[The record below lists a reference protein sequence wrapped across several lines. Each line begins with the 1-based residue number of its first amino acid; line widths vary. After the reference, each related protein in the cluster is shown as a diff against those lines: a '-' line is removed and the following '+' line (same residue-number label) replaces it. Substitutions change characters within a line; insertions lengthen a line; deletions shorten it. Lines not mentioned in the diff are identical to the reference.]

1 MDKKYLKYS
10 IEDFTQD
17 IKFINWV
24 HKGDGHKD
32 WEDFINQ
39 NPIMSKDIKLA
50 RKIVSA
56 LRFSPEDIDEVD
68 TYEIYKNID
77 LFYNICHK
85 SKRTVRIRRF
95 LRYAALF
102 VMIFS
107 IGAAIPY
114 LYFTHSKVHFS
125 EITDSSLR
133 IGDAKLITASGHEL
147 LLTNS
152 QSDLRFNKSGD
163 QLEIDQDSI
172 ISLDSEINQMAELV
186 VPYGKR
192 SKIQLSDGTNVWLN
206 AGSSLVFPQKFKG
219 KERKVFLKG
228 EAYFEV
234 SKNKDIPFVV
244 GADQMNI
251 NVHGTKFNVNNYESE
266 NNLEVV
272 LVEGVVGLKET
283 NFLNLFSKEIVM
295 SPNQKAVYN
304 KTDKLTNI
312 ESNIDVN
319 YYTSWT
325 NGLLEFNKESIIT
338 VFDKL
343 SRFYNVQFIT
353 DDQVEI
359 YKKISGK
366 LDLKESLEVVM
377 IVISDAAPIT
387 FRINEEKVFVNSKTN
402 LLPMR

>member
-1 MDKKYLKYS
+1 MNKKYLKYS

-24 HKGDGHKD
+24 NKGDGLKE

-39 NPIMSKDIKLA
+39 NPSLSKDIKLA

-56 LRFSPEDIDEVD
+56 LRFFPKDLDGGDI
-68 TYEIYKNID
+68 YEIYKNVD
-77 LFYNICHK
+77 LFYELSHK
-85 SKRTVRIRRF
+85 SKRSFRIRRF
-95 LRYAALF
+95 LHYAALF

-114 LYFTHSKVHFS
+114 LYFTHNKVHFS

-133 IGDAKLITASGHEL
+133 IGEAKLITASGQEL

-172 ISLDSEINQMAELV
+172 ISLDSGTNQMAELV

-244 GADQMNI
+244 VSDQINI
-251 NVHGTKFNVNNYESE
+251 NVHGTKFNVNSYESE

-272 LVEGVVGLKET
+272 LIEGVVGIKEN
-283 NFLNLFSKEIVM
+283 NFLNMFSKEIRM

-304 KTDKLTNI
+304 KTDKQTNI

-353 DDQVEI
+353 DDQVEL

-387 FRINEEKVFVNSKTN
+387 FRINEEKVFVNSKN
-402 LLPMR
+402 